1 MPVREPWFEGET
13 NEERQARR
21 DAYERLAGAAGR
33 LGLPLERLAVLLR
46 QLQTNEAET
55 RRFLADIYHV
65 PDDSLDD
72 YLRLRMNDL
81 EQEQRGDEPPRG
93 S

>member
-1 MPVREPWFEGET
+1 MLVREPWFEGET

-33 LGLPLERLAVLLR
+33 LGLPLERLGAMLR
-46 QLQTNEAET
+46 QLQTNESET
-55 RRFLADIYHV
+55 RRFLGDIYRV

-72 YLRLRMNDL
+72 FLRLRMKDL
-81 EQEQRGDEPPRG
+81 EREESGGG
-93 S
+93 SGS

>member
-1 MPVREPWFEGET
+1 MPVREPWFEGES

-33 LGLPLERLAVLLR
+33 LGLPLERLAAMLR
-46 QLQTNEAET
+46 QLHANEAET
-55 RRFLADIYHV
+55 RRFLAEIYHV

-72 YLRLRMNDL
+72 YLRVRLKDL
-81 EQEQRGDEPPRG
+81 DREEGGATP
-93 S
+93 

>member
-21 DAYERLAGAAGR
+21 DAYERLAGSAAR
-33 LGLPLERLAVLLR
+33 LGLPLERLAAMLR
-46 QLQTNEAET
+46 QLQANEAET

-65 PDDSLDD
+65 PDHSLDD
-72 YLRLRMNDL
+72 FLRLRMKDL
-81 EQEQRGDEPPRG
+81 EREDEAG
-93 S
+93 A

>member
-13 NEERQARR
+13 PEERQERR
-21 DAYERLAGAAGR
+21 EAYERIAGSASR
-33 LGLPLERLAVLLR
+33 LGLPLERLAAMLR
-46 QLQTNEAET
+46 QLHENEAET

-72 YLRLRMNDL
+72 YLRLRLKDL
-81 EQEQRGDEPPRG
+81 EAESP
-93 S
+93 

>member
-1 MPVREPWFEGET
+1 MPVREPWFEGES

-33 LGLPLERLAVLLR
+33 LGLPLERLAAMLR
-46 QLQTNEAET
+46 QLHANEAET
-55 RRFLADIYHV
+55 RRFLAEIYRV

-72 YLRLRMNDL
+72 YLRVRLKDL
-81 EQEQRGDEPPRG
+81 DREEGGERA
-93 S
+93 

>member
-1 MPVREPWFEGET
+1 MPVREPWFEGES

-33 LGLPLERLAVLLR
+33 LGLPLERLAAMLR
-46 QLQTNEAET
+46 QLQSNETET
-55 RRFLADIYHV
+55 RRFLTEMYRV

-72 YLRLRMNDL
+72 YLRVRMKDL
-81 EQEQRGDEPPRG
+81 EREEGG
-93 S
+93 ASS

>member
-1 MPVREPWFEGET
+1 MLVREPWFEGET

-33 LGLPLERLAVLLR
+33 LGMPLERLGAMLR
-46 QLQTNEAET
+46 QLQRNESET
-55 RRFLADIYHV
+55 RRFLAEIYRV

-72 YLRLRMNDL
+72 FLRLRMQDL
-81 EQEQRGDEPPRG
+81 EREEGGG
-93 S
+93 SGS

>member
-1 MPVREPWFEGET
+1 MPVREPWFEGES

-33 LGLPLERLAVLLR
+33 LGLPLERLAAMLR
-46 QLQTNEAET
+46 QLHANEAET
-55 RRFLADIYHV
+55 RRFLAEIYRV

-72 YLRLRMNDL
+72 YLRVRMKDL
-81 EQEQRGDEPPRG
+81 DREEGG
-93 S
+93 ASSTG

>member
-21 DAYERLAGAAGR
+21 EAYERLAGAAGR
-33 LGLPLERLAVLLR
+33 LGVPLERLAGLLR
-46 QLQTNEAET
+46 QLYTNEAET
-55 RRFLADIYHV
+55 RRFLAEIYRV

-72 YLRLRMNDL
+72 YLRLRMKDL
-81 EQEQRGDEPPRG
+81 EREQRGEEPPSG

>member
-21 DAYERLAGAAGR
+21 DAYERLAGSAAR
-33 LGLPLERLAVLLR
+33 LGLPLERLAAMLR
-46 QLQTNEAET
+46 QLQANESET

-65 PDDSLDD
+65 PDHSLDD
-72 YLRLRMNDL
+72 FLRLRMKDL
-81 EQEQRGDEPPRG
+81 EREEGEPPA
-93 S
+93 

>member
-13 NEERQARR
+13 PEERQARR
-21 DAYERLAGAAGR
+21 EAYERIAGSASR
-33 LGLPLERLAVLLR
+33 LGLPLERLADMLR
-46 QLQTNEAET
+46 QLHANEAET

-72 YLRLRMNDL
+72 YVRLRLKDL
-81 EQEQRGDEPPRG
+81 EAEERGERE

>member
-1 MPVREPWFEGET
+1 MPVREPWFEGES

-33 LGLPLERLAVLLR
+33 LGLPLERLAAMLR
-46 QLQTNEAET
+46 QLHANEAET
-55 RRFLADIYHV
+55 RRFLGEIYHV

-72 YLRLRMNDL
+72 YLRVRMKDL
-81 EQEQRGDEPPRG
+81 DREDG
-93 S
+93 STS